1 MWKIISVYSFLIYLS
16 FIEMI
21 NLNRYLLYGLK
32 IDEKKR
38 EENTAEVQTTSGY

>member
-1 MWKIISVYSFLIYLS
+1 
-16 FIEMI
+16 MI